1 MKFGSKGGSERCPKL
16 PLCPCETRLAK
27 QCFPW
32 AQVHYLMESVFS
44 MDETDKAIMS
54 EHMEGC
60 PYMIDA
66 SGISI
71 CRRPRLYW
79 ISWEIQLSPG
89 VSLIKHEKEKWTS
102 YTVVH
107 MDHQVQEADFIKA
120 GWRLAGEATY
130 VHYCPAEISTR
141 KSSSRAVAMSRFGGV
156 AMAK

>member
-1 MKFGSKGGSERCPKL
+1 
-16 PLCPCETRLAK
+16 
-27 QCFPW
+27 
-32 AQVHYLMESVFS
+32 MESVFS